1 VDFLDTLRH
10 LGLTKR
16 ALAAELGVRPET
28 VSRWGLLP
36 PEYVWAYLRLRL
48 RLESARARYI
58 SMVGEFAEQ
67 VKRI

>member
-1 VDFLDTLRH
+1 
-10 LGLTKR
+10 
-16 ALAAELGVRPET
+16 
-28 VSRWGLLP
+28 
-36 PEYVWAYLRLRL
+36 LRLRL